1 MVQKQQTGSLQ
12 AKSALQTS
20 FIWPTQTLAE
30 LSQIGLIHVTGLV
43 RLMT

>member
-1 MVQKQQTGSLQ
+1 MVQKQQAGSLQ
-12 AKSALQTS
+12 AKSGLQTS

-30 LSQIGLIHVTGLV
+30 LSQTGLIHVTGLV